1 MPSLQWV
8 FHKGKKILSTDI
20 ASQQTEELLD
30 IVARLKAEIEK
41 EPPGSVLC
49 VCEVTGGKTNNEINQ
64 ALKEFVKYIDPY
76 MKMITV
82 IGLAGLQTILF
93 NAVLM
98 FTRSKKLT
106 LKDSKE
112 EAFNFLA
119 GL

>member
-1 MPSLQWV
+1 MPSLKWIQ
-8 FHKGKKILSTDI
+8 HNGKRILYTDI

-30 IVARLKAEIEK
+30 IVKRLKAEIGK
-41 EPPGSVLC
+41 EPPDSVLC
-49 VCEVTGGKTNNEINQ
+49 LCEVTGGKTNTEINQ
-64 ALKEFVKYIDPY
+64 ALKEFVKYTDPY

-106 LKDSKE
+106 TKNSRE
-112 EAFNFLA
+112 EALDWLA
-119 GL
+119 KQ